1 MVNSKTP
8 AEDQTELLKR
18 YKEMIR
24 NSKHVRKEKKK
35 QEILNFR
42 LSKRIPLV
50 PEVAEAKVLLE
61 LFPLEVPLFV

>member
-35 QEILNFR
+35 ARNTK
-42 LSKRIPLV
+42 LSPIQKDSPRPRGSRSKSSSGTSCKFN
-50 PEVAEAKVLLE
+50 ES
-61 LFPLEVPLFV
+61 